1 MTVNVAGIHHVSAIT
16 AQIERNHHFFTQIL
30 GLRLVKKT
38 VNQDNTSSYH
48 LFYADAVGT
57 PGTDMTYFDIPGM
70 GRTLPGVSSINSTAF
85 RVTSEEALHY
95 WVKRFDDNNIAHG
108 DITERFG
115 RKVLPFQDFEDARFL
130 LSSG

>member
-85 RVTSEEALHY
+85 RVTSEEALHC
-95 WVKRFDDNNIAHG
+95 FSSDEPLEHMGEELALPPFL
-108 DITERFG
+108 ER
-115 RKVLPFQDFEDARFL
+115 RRDEIEASLHPLALEQ
-130 LSSG
+130 